1 MNLGGVC
8 ACVIV
13 REIVS
18 NARCGVNQ
26 CWCDE
31 ERKIDSVMPVVM
43 HKVAYAGSE
52 ARRRVKKSEIQVG
65 QKKRY
70 FRVCFAHSSGQSER
84 AYGNMG

>member
-1 MNLGGVC
+1 
-8 ACVIV
+8 
-13 REIVS
+13 
-18 NARCGVNQ
+18 
-26 CWCDE
+26 
-31 ERKIDSVMPVVM
+31 MPVVM

-52 ARRRVKKSEIQVG
+52 ARRRVKKSVIQVG